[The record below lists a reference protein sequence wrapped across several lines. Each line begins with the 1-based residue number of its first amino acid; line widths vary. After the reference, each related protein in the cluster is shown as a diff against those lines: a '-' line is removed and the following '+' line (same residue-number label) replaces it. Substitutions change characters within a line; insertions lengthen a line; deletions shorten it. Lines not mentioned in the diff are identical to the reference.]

1 MVCTYQVISVRII
14 AHFLPAAPPEP
25 LPKGADR
32 PLHQEKITC
41 IVQYLKGIEIIEV
54 DPVHILVKTDARRL
68 GAHGQHGRKFLGR
81 FQPAKTGIGSAM
93 LAAEI
98 FRLSPP
104 ALSKAFPGFRTPEEA
119 LATVAPNAGE
129 FDVDL
134 DDDRVIP
141 LDRFEPTWLGMLA
154 ELALPAAVSATTL
167 GEPELVRVVD
177 LEGGPWV
184 VALEGALV
192 TALAGLDD
200 RRLEALG
207 GRLADAVKA
216 DLATLAD
223 EEFRNF
229 RLQDHS
235 KEPFVELV
243 QALAAVSEEAVAAKE
258 GVYVLYGEADDGDA
272 E

>member
-1 MVCTYQVISVRII
+1 
-14 AHFLPAAPPEP
+14 
-25 LPKGADR
+25 
-32 PLHQEKITC
+32 
-41 IVQYLKGIEIIEV
+41 
-54 DPVHILVKTDARRL
+54 VHILVKTDARRL
-68 GAHGQHGRKFLGR
+68 GTHGQHGRKFLGR